1 MANTQICWIDKFCD
15 TVSSI
20 SSFDCIIFTN
30 WDGVKDPTTMD
41 WHTDPYGFV
50 YDRAEDYCGFVTHD
64 GEEYC
69 WDNWNDITGTNVVLK
84 FEPGTTESMN
94 YYKTAYV
101 GIHSNGTVDY
111 YDCSGTVEDNV
122 YYIKIDSKPEHL
134 YAYTDPN
141 AGTPLYGW
149 TQDNVDYYTRSATP
163 VAGMALYDSTGVA
176 TGDTIYQVNQD
187 GTWDLYVEP
196 TVDSTYTSIDGTTF
210 NFNTAYPPALFA
222 VGSNWVDLTKQNSNT
237 VYHIDLTNTSSPVIT
252 SNAYGDVKLVNGYL
266 SDSNG
271 LIVGS
276 WNSSDKIGYKLS
288 INNST
293 GAITPVLN
301 STVSSGNRILGV
313 TETNVVVVYSE
324 RQGTTAYYIDKIY
337 WNGVEKYSMPQS
349 NRLWGAYMQTGP
361 ETLAIAKTTNSEL
374 ATATASGY
382 TAQSSIQDWSTLD
395 KVGYLQTKTDIYNSM
410 LTITATA
417 LNGNYLFKRSNSNVV
432 SASASHHAGADHY
445 MWIIGAMDN
454 KLYCIDISG
463 WDTTNKTWTSSSV
476 VKLLLLDPSD
486 FSLIYEEVLPN
497 DPFNEY
503 SGVPTF
509 WDNARCLAS
518 ESYTGYVGVCQ
529 YNTTTNKLNI
539 AKFSRYL

>member
-1 MANTQICWIDKFCD
+1 M
-15 TVSSI
+15 
-20 SSFDCIIFTN
+20 
-30 WDGVKDPTTMD
+30 
-41 WHTDPYGFV
+41 
-50 YDRAEDYCGFVTHD
+50 
-64 GEEYC
+64 
-69 WDNWNDITGTNVVLK
+69 
-84 FEPGTTESMN
+84 
-94 YYKTAYV
+94 
-101 GIHSNGTVDY
+101 VDY
-111 YDCSGTVEDNV
+111 INGEYDIGYDIV
-122 YYIKIDSKPEHL
+122 YNRDATKDIVL
-134 YAYTDPN
+134 T
-141 AGTPLYGW
+141 T
-149 TQDNVDYYTRSATP
+149 DYYTRSATP
-163 VAGMALYDSTGVA
+163 VVGMPLYDSTGVA

-196 TVDSTYTSIDGTTF
+196 SLDATYTSIDGTTF

-222 VGSNWVDLTKQNSNT
+222 VGSNWVNLTKQNSNT
-237 VYHIDLTNTSSPVIT
+237 VYHIDLTNTSSPIIT
-252 SNAYGDVKLVNGYL
+252 SNTYGDVKLVNGYL

-324 RQGTTAYYIDKIY
+324 RQGTTAYYIDRIY

-361 ETLAIAKTTNSEL
+361 ETLAIAKVTNSEL

-410 LTITATA
+410 LTITASG
-417 LNGNYLFKRSNSNVV
+417 LNGNYLFKRSNSSVV
-432 SASASHHAGADHY
+432 SASSSHHAGADHY

-463 WDTTNKTWTSSSV
+463 WNSGWTSSSV
-476 VKLLLLDPSD
+476 TKLMLLSTTD
-486 FSLIYEEVLPN
+486 FSTIYEEVLPN

-509 WDNARCLAS
+509 WDSARCLAS